1 MGKIYDGFMFF
12 NELELLEIRLNEL
25 DQVIDKFI
33 LVESPV
39 THSGNPKPLYYR
51 ENAHLFERF
60 NDRII
65 HVIYNPPPEA
75 QNSWDRER
83 GQRDAIRLGVP
94 ELEDED
100 FVIIS
105 DADEIPS
112 AESITKY
119 SEDMGVAAF
128 NQNLFYF
135 WLNTYSCGW
144 AGPKAIPYHEYIK
157 GESLSKLRGRIDN
170 FVPCERYGWHFSYL
184 GGKDRV
190 LQKLESYAHVEM
202 NSHENRK
209 NINDW
214 VNNAILWNGQQLK
227 ICPIDDTFPDYL
239 VQNKEKFNHLIKTH
253 GNQRIFV

>member
-25 DQVIDKFI
+25 DEVIDKFI

-39 THSGNPKPLYYR
+39 THSGKPKPLYYQ
-51 ENAHLFERF
+51 ENAHLFKKF
-60 NDRII
+60 HDRII
-65 HVIYNPPPEA
+65 HVIYKPPETD
-75 QNSWDRER
+75 NSWDRER
-83 GQRDAIRLGVP
+83 GQRDAIRDGVP
-94 ELEDED
+94 ELKDGD
-100 FVIIS
+100 FVIVS

-112 AESITKY
+112 AESVRNYTP
-119 SEDMGVAAF
+119 DMGIAAF
-128 NQNLFYF
+128 NQSLFYF

-157 GESLSKLRGRIDN
+157 GKSLSNLRGRIDN
-170 FVPCERYGWHFSYL
+170 FVPCDRYGWHFSYL
-184 GGKDRV
+184 GGNDRV

-209 NINDW
+209 NTNSW
-214 VNNAILWNGQQLK
+214 VENAILWNGQQLT
-227 ICPIDDTFPDYL
+227 ICPINDTFPDYL

-253 GNQRIFV
+253 ENQRIFS

>member
-39 THSGNPKPLYYR
+39 THSGNPKPLYYQ
-51 ENAHLFERF
+51 ENAHLFKKF
-60 NDRII
+60 HDRII
-65 HVIYNPPPEA
+65 HAVYKPPDT
-75 QNSWDRER
+75 QDSWVRER

-94 ELEDED
+94 ELKDGD

-105 DADEIPS
+105 DVDEIPS
-112 AESITKY
+112 AESVEAYT
-119 SEDMGVAAF
+119 SDLGVAAF
-128 NQNLFYF
+128 NQHLFYF
-135 WLNTYSCGW
+135 WLNTFSCGW
-144 AGPKAIPYHEYIK
+144 AGPKAIPYHEYVK
-157 GESLSKLRGRIDN
+157 GGSLSKLRGRIDN

-184 GGKDRV
+184 GGKEKV
-190 LQKLESYAHVEM
+190 LHKLESYAHVEM

-209 NINDW
+209 NTNSW
-214 VNNAILWNGQQLK
+214 VDNAMLWNGQQLK

-239 VQNKEKFNHLIKTH
+239 VQNEKKFSHLIKQH
-253 GNQRIFV
+253 GHQKLFN